1 MRSVWTWTRRSSAE
15 QPAWWTSGAKVTY
28 LAAWIG
34 AQHRIASTDQHPMN
48 RDSQSQKSTAHAVCV
63 CVALEMRHRS
73 EMVPKIKPKS
83 RSTRDTANVTFFFDL
98 LLIPAKLV
106 SMFLPLSTS
115 QTRTRESVPVERSC
129 WPSGVNLRPLT
140 APLCELMV
148 RELLLSCSPLY

>member
-1 MRSVWTWTRRSSAE
+1 MVDIGRESHVPGGVDRGTTSDCKHRSASDEQGQSENEEHGTR
-15 QPAWWTSGAKVTY
+15 
-28 LAAWIG
+28 
-34 AQHRIASTDQHPMN
+34 
-48 RDSQSQKSTAHAVCV
+48 CV